1 MRTELLAAASIRDLL
16 ASRNSHEELRE
27 GVIHCCFVGDVF
39 LELER
44 LKKEEHPMSE
54 VLSRVTKFDRE
65 VGGGRLQV
73 AALDVQA
80 LENGLFTDDPE
91 TAEIFEQAVDH
102 RLPDRKSVV

>member
-1 MRTELLAAASIRDLL
+1 
-16 ASRNSHEELRE
+16 
-27 GVIHCCFVGDVF
+27 
-39 LELER
+39 
-44 LKKEEHPMSE
+44 MSE

-102 RLPDRKSVV
+102 RLPPAESVNRVVARDFDRTWDTDFYSSITKTYKL